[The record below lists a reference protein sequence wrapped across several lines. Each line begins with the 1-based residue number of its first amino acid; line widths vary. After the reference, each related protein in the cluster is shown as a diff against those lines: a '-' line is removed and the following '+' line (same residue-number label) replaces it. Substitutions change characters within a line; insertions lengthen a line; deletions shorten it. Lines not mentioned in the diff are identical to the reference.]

1 MPWLI
6 WYLSDGK
13 WRRNVGDLTPK
24 QQAFVTEYLIDLNA
38 TQAAIRA
45 GYSAKD
51 ADVQGPRLLGNVRIA
66 AAVALG
72 MEQRTER
79 TQINADWV
87 LTRLAIEAEADM
99 AELYDESGKLKSI
112 HDWPLIWRQGL
123 VAGVETVRER
133 SSNSDEEVS
142 FVDKIKVSDRIK
154 RLELIGRHVG
164 VQAFKDKV
172 EVDVTDDLAAVL
184 NAARNRAIN
193 AKRA

>member
-1 MPWLI
+1 
-6 WYLSDGK
+6 
-13 WRRNVGDLTPK
+13 VGDLTPK